1 MPILITLVAIIV
13 GTLLDEIETGQSNR
27 IRKIS

>member
-1 MPILITLVAIIV
+1 MPIMITLVAIIV